1 MREKEMT
8 GNPLRSLEP
17 AVARPAVPPV
27 ATAMTTAVVGAHF
40 ETGWFS
46 ADGHLY
52 AAGGQNK
59 AVRMWN
65 LASGAFTTVATT
77 DANVLTT
84 CAAPD
89 DSSFTVGAA
98 DGALKLCAL
107 TPQVRDGASAT
118 VLWEVNLARSEV
130 CGTAFSRCG
139 TWIAAVADDDSLQ
152 ILEASSG
159 ATARMLGGSDK
170 DFKGGSR
177 WGGHSMHF
185 SDTLFAASG
194 GRSDFDKLRL
204 WSLPAFDVVATI
216 QYDDNV
222 YCWRRLRSSSRWTS
236 TRSRPC

>member
-1 MREKEMT
+1 MT

-17 AVARPAVPPV
+17 AAAAAAARPAVPPV
-27 ATAMTTAVVGAHF
+27 ATAMTGAVVGAHF

-65 LASGAFTTVATT
+65 LASGTFTTVATT

-177 WGGHSMHF
+177 WGGHSTEPRAN
-185 SDTLFAASG
+185 SCQQS
-194 GRSDFDKLRL
+194 
-204 WSLPAFDVVATI
+204 PTI
-216 QYDDNV
+216 YPRV
-222 YCWRRLRSSSRWTS
+222 CICYHIRRKRY
-236 TRSRPC
+236 PE

>member
-1 MREKEMT
+1 M
-8 GNPLRSLEP
+8 LRSSLTIQ
-17 AVARPAVPPV
+17 VPLDL
-27 ATAMTTAVVGAHF
+27 TWHF

-159 ATARMLGGSDK
+159 AKASQKQLQADVDQIKTLLGQ
-170 DFKGGSR
+170 
-177 WGGHSMHF
+177 
-185 SDTLFAASG
+185 LFEQ
-194 GRSDFDKLRL
+194 GR
-204 WSLPAFDVVATI
+204 
-216 QYDDNV
+216 
-222 YCWRRLRSSSRWTS
+222 
-236 TRSRPC
+236 